1 MGPGSGSRLG
11 TGRMGGAVKM
21 NDKTDP
27 RREWENMDGPAQLD
41 AIIGSIYTAGKT
53 WRRNGWAFAGLVQD
67 RDDVET
73 IASEAWPLVLDL
85 LGKTESLGVALYRAV
100 TTAAQRLHR
109 QEMAWRGRTM
119 SAQMEDDDGTVIDLW
134 EAVAMRSV
142 SQATQ
147 AGPEI
152 SAMVRRDLEALASD
166 DSDRDIIDLLG
177 AGYTVRQIAEITG
190 CSKSSV
196 QRRIDKIRGRAG
208 DPAVW
213 FAMLG

>member
-1 MGPGSGSRLG
+1 
-11 TGRMGGAVKM
+11 M

-27 RREWENMDGPAQLD
+27 RREWESMDGPAQLD
-41 AIIGSIYTAGKT
+41 AIIGSIYTARKT
-53 WRRNGWAFAGLVQD
+53 WAKNGWGFAVIVQD
-67 RDDVET
+67 RDGVET
-73 IASEAWPLVLDL
+73 IASEAWPIMHDL
-85 LGKTESLGVALYRAV
+85 LGRCDSLGVALYRAV

-166 DSDRDIIDLLG
+166 DSDRDIMDLLG
-177 AGYTVRQIAEITG
+177 AGYTVRQIADMTG
-190 CSKSSV
+190 TAKSTV
-196 QRRIDKIRGRAG
+196 QRRIDRIRAKAG
-208 DPAVW
+208 DPAEW
-213 FAMLG
+213 FAVLG

>member
-1 MGPGSGSRLG
+1 MDG
-11 TGRMGGAVKM
+11 
-21 NDKTDP
+21 KTDP
-27 RREWENMDGPAQLD
+27 RREWENMDDVQQYD
-41 AIIGSIYTAGKT
+41 AIIGSIYTARKT
-53 WRRNGWAFAGLVQD
+53 WSRNGWGFAVMVQD
-67 RDDVET
+67 RDSAET
-73 IASEAWPLVLDL
+73 IAGEAWPLVIDL
-85 LGKTESLGVALYRAV
+85 LGRCESLGVALYRAV

-119 SAQMEDDDGTVIDLW
+119 SAQVEGDDGAVIDLW
-134 EAVAMRSV
+134 EAVAVRSA

-152 SAMVRRDLEALASD
+152 SAMVRHDLEALAETEEEKS
-166 DSDRDIIDLLG
+166 IMDLLG

-190 CSKSSV
+190 HSKSSV
-196 QRRIDKIRGRAG
+196 QRRIDKIRDRAG

>member
-1 MGPGSGSRLG
+1 
-11 TGRMGGAVKM
+11 M
-21 NDKTDP
+21 NEKTDP
-27 RREWENMDGPAQLD
+27 RREWESMDGPAQFD

-53 WRRNGWAFAGLVQD
+53 WRRNCWSFAGLIQD
-67 RDDVET
+67 RDNVET
-73 IASEAWPLVLDL
+73 IASEAWPLVSDL
-85 LGKTESLGVALYRAV
+85 LGRCESLGVALYRAV

-119 SAQMEDDDGTVIDLW
+119 SAQMEDDNGAVIDLW
-134 EAVAMRSV
+134 EAVAVRSV

-147 AGPEI
+147 AGPEMSVI
-152 SAMVRRDLEALASD
+152 VRRDLEALASD
-166 DSDRDIIDLLG
+166 DGDRAIMDLLG

-190 CSKSSV
+190 YSKSGV
-196 QRRIDKIRGRAG
+196 QRRIDKIRDRAG

>member
-1 MGPGSGSRLG
+1 M
-11 TGRMGGAVKM
+11 M

-27 RREWENMDGPAQLD
+27 RREWENMDGPAQFD

-53 WRRNGWAFAGLVQD
+53 WRRNGWAFAGLAQD
-67 RDDVET
+67 RDNVET
-73 IASEAWPLVLDL
+73 IAADAWPLVVDM
-85 LGKTESLGVALYRAV
+85 LGRCDSLGVALYRAV

-109 QEMAWRGRTM
+109 QEMAWGGRTV

-134 EAVAMRSV
+134 EAVAVRSV

-147 AGPEI
+147 AGLEI
-152 SAMVRRDLEALASD
+152 SAMVRHDLEALAETEEEKS
-166 DSDRDIIDLLG
+166 IMDLLG

-190 CSKSSV
+190 HSKSSV
-196 QRRIDKIRGRAG
+196 QRRIEKIRDRAG

>member
-1 MGPGSGSRLG
+1 
-11 TGRMGGAVKM
+11 M

-27 RREWENMDGPAQLD
+27 RREWENMDGPAQFD

-53 WRRNGWAFAGLVQD
+53 WRRSGWSFAGLTQD
-67 RDDVET
+67 RDNVET
-73 IASEAWPLVLDL
+73 IASEAWPLVSDL
-85 LGKTESLGVALYRAV
+85 LGRCDSLGVALYRAV
-100 TTAAQRLHR
+100 TTAAQRLRR
-109 QEMAWRGRTM
+109 QEMAWRGRTV

-134 EAVAMRSV
+134 EAVAVRSA

-147 AGPEI
+147 AGPEMSVI
-152 SAMVRRDLEALASD
+152 VRHDLEALATD
-166 DSDRDIIDLLG
+166 DGDRAIMDLLG

-190 CSKSSV
+190 RSKSSV
-196 QRRIDKIRGRAG
+196 QRRIEKIRDRAG

>member
-1 MGPGSGSRLG
+1 
-11 TGRMGGAVKM
+11 M

-27 RREWENMDGPAQLD
+27 RREWDSMDDVQQYD

-53 WRRNGWAFAGLVQD
+53 WRRNGWAFAGLAQD
-67 RDDVET
+67 RDNAET
-73 IASEAWPLVLDL
+73 IVADAWPLVSDL
-85 LGKTESLGVALYRAV
+85 LGRCDSLGVALYRAV
-100 TTAAQRLHR
+100 TTAAQRLYR

-134 EAVAMRSV
+134 EAVAVRSA

-147 AGPEI
+147 AGPEMAVI
-152 SAMVRRDLEALASD
+152 VRHDLEALATD
-166 DSDRDIIDLLG
+166 DGDRAIMDLLG

-190 CSKSSV
+190 RSKSSV
-196 QRRIDKIRGRAG
+196 QRRIDKIRTRAG

>member
-1 MGPGSGSRLG
+1 
-11 TGRMGGAVKM
+11 M

-27 RREWENMDGPAQLD
+27 RREWENMDGPAQFD

-53 WRRNGWAFAGLVQD
+53 WRRNGWGFAAAVQD
-67 RDDVET
+67 RDSVET

-100 TTAAQRLHR
+100 TAATQRLQR
-109 QEMAWRGRTM
+109 EEMRWRGRTM
-119 SAQMEDDDGTVIDLW
+119 SAQVEDDDGAVIDLW

-142 SQATQ
+142 SQAAQ
-147 AGPEI
+147 AGPEMSVI
-152 SAMVRRDLEALASD
+152 VRRDLEALTSD
-166 DSDRDIIDLLG
+166 DGDRAIMDLLG

-190 CSKSSV
+190 YSKSSV
-196 QRRIDKIRGRAG
+196 QRQIDKIRTRAG

-213 FAMLG
+213 FELLG

>member
-1 MGPGSGSRLG
+1 
-11 TGRMGGAVKM
+11 M

-27 RREWENMDGPAQLD
+27 RREWENMDGRAQFD

-67 RDDVET
+67 RDSVET
-73 IASEAWPLVLDL
+73 IAGEAWPLMIDL

-100 TTAAQRLHR
+100 TTAAQRLYR

-119 SAQMEDDDGTVIDLW
+119 SAQMEDDGGNVVDLW
-134 EAVAMRSV
+134 DAVALRSI
-142 SQATQ
+142 SQSIQ
-147 AGPEI
+147 AGPEMSVAI
-152 SAMVRRDLEALASD
+152 RHDLEALATD
-166 DSDRDIIDLLG
+166 DGDREIMDLLG

-190 CSKSSV
+190 RSKSSV
-196 QRRIDKIRGRAG
+196 QRRINKIRDRAG

>member
-1 MGPGSGSRLG
+1 M
-11 TGRMGGAVKM
+11 M

-27 RREWENMDGPAQLD
+27 RREWENMDDVQQYD
-41 AIIGSIYTAGKT
+41 AIIGSIYTARKT
-53 WRRNGWAFAGLVQD
+53 WSRNGWAFAGLVQE
-67 RDDVET
+67 RDNVET
-73 IASEAWPLVLDL
+73 IASEAWPLVSDL
-85 LGKTESLGVALYRAV
+85 LGRCDSLGVALYRAV

-109 QEMAWRGRTM
+109 QEMAWRGRTV

-134 EAVAMRSV
+134 EAVAVRSA

-147 AGPEI
+147 AGPEMSVI
-152 SAMVRRDLEALASD
+152 VRHDLEALATD
-166 DSDRDIIDLLG
+166 DGDRVIMDLLG

-190 CSKSSV
+190 HSKSSV
-196 QRRIDKIRGRAG
+196 QRRIDKIRTRAG

>member
-1 MGPGSGSRLG
+1 M
-11 TGRMGGAVKM
+11 M

-27 RREWENMDGPAQLD
+27 RREWENMDGPAQFD

-53 WRRNGWAFAGLVQD
+53 WRRKGWSFAGLVQD
-67 RDDVET
+67 RDSVET
-73 IASEAWPLVLDL
+73 IANEAWPIVIDL
-85 LGKTESLGVALYRAV
+85 LGRCDSLGVALYRAV
-100 TTAAQRLHR
+100 TTAAQRLYR

-119 SAQMEDDDGTVIDLW
+119 SARVEDDDGAVIDLW
-134 EAVAMRSV
+134 EAVAVRSA

-147 AGPEI
+147 AGPEMSGI
-152 SAMVRRDLEALASD
+152 VRNDLEALATD
-166 DSDRDIIDLLG
+166 DGDREIMAMLG

-190 CSKSSV
+190 QSKSSV
-196 QRRIDKIRGRAG
+196 QRRIEKIRTRAG